1 MILTEQ
7 NIQEIYKYI
16 LEKGGIKDSQF
27 DIKQLDSID
36 KEYVYFPI
44 IYDTPEE
51 GIKFDN
57 GRLSYND
64 IKDNIKEDV
73 ENDIGESVIGILSSC
88 LIRDMPYKEDGS
100 LNDNSLPSPFD
111 FYVQNPSTECYYKIS
126 YGSDSPFSISYS
138 VDKDYQSTNYKK
150 LLKFVGPYKENP
162 WAKGSFINP
171 GLAFQGWE
179 NKASFLQ
186 NKEADFFAQ
195 IDSLEFGIKMKSG
208 SMILGPAISGTLGL
222 YIIPSTNYD
231 GPIGV
236 TIDGKTEK
244 DILTAAGST
253 TQLKTINGQSI
264 LGEGNIQINTTSS
277 NNIIIQ

>member
-7 NIQEIYKYI
+7 NIQEIYKYF
-16 LEKGGIKDSQF
+16 LKKGGIKDSQF
-27 DIKQLDSID
+27 DIKQLSSID
-36 KEYVYFPI
+36 KEYIYFPI

-51 GIKFDN
+51 GLKFDN

-64 IKDNIKEDV
+64 IKDNIES
-73 ENDIGESVIGILSSC
+73 DIGESVIGILSSC
-88 LIRDMPYKEDGS
+88 LIRGIPYKEEGS
-100 LNDNSLPSPFD
+100 LDNNSLPSPFD

-126 YGSDSPFSISYS
+126 YGGDSPFSISYS
-138 VDKDYQSTNYKK
+138 VDKDYQSINYKK
-150 LLKFVGPYKENP
+150 LVEITGPFNENP
-162 WAKGSFINP
+162 LKDDCFIDPNIF
-171 GLAFQGWE
+171 FQGWK
-179 NKASFLQ
+179 NKTSFLQ
-186 NKEADFFAQ
+186 NEEADYITTMSAHGFAARNSNGFF
-195 IDSLEFGIKMKSG
+195 
-208 SMILGPAISGTLGL
+208 ILDQLVSGTLGL

-236 TIDGKTEK
+236 YIDGKTEK
-244 DILTAAGST
+244 DILTAAGTT

>member
-7 NIQEIYKYI
+7 TIQEIYKYI
-16 LEKGGIKDSQF
+16 LKKGGIKDSQF
-27 DIKQLDSID
+27 DIKQLSSID

-73 ENDIGESVIGILSSC
+73 ESDIGESVIGILSSC

-126 YGSDSPFSISYS
+126 YGSNSPFSISYS
-138 VDKDYQSTNYKK
+138 VDKDYQSSNYKK
-150 LLKFVGPYKENP
+150 LLELFGPQKENP
-162 WAKGSFINP
+162 GTDDYLIYP
-171 GLAFQGWE
+171 DLRLQGWA
-179 NKASFLQ
+179 NKSSFLQ
-186 NKEADFFAQ
+186 NEEADYFAS
-195 IDSLEFGIKMKSG
+195 ISAFGFGAANNNG
-208 SMILGPAISGTLGL
+208 SFLLNPPISGILGL
-222 YIIPSTNYD
+222 YIIPSTNYN

-236 TIDGKTEK
+236 HIDGKTEK

>member
-1 MILTEQ
+1 MILTES

-27 DIKQLDSID
+27 DIKQLSSID
-36 KEYVYFPI
+36 KEYIYFPI

-73 ENDIGESVIGILSSC
+73 ESGIGESVIGVISTC

-100 LNDNSLPSPFD
+100 PNNGSLPSPFD

-126 YGSDSPFSISYS
+126 YGGDSPFSISYS
-138 VDKDYQSTNYKK
+138 VDQNYQSTNYKK
-150 LLKFVGPYKENP
+150 LVEITGPSKENP
-162 WAKGSFINP
+162 WENDYYINP
-171 GLAFQGWE
+171 SMFFQGWE
-179 NKASFLQ
+179 NKTSFLQ
-186 NKEADFFAQ
+186 NKTADYITTMSA
-195 IDSLEFGIKMKSG
+195 FGFETINSKGTLVLNPPMSG
-208 SMILGPAISGTLGL
+208 LLGL
-222 YIIPSTNYD
+222 YIKPSTNYD

-236 TIDGKTEK
+236 YIHGKTEK
-244 DILTAAGST
+244 DILTAVGTT

>member
-73 ENDIGESVIGILSSC
+73 ESDIGESVIGILSSC
-88 LIRDMPYKEDGS
+88 LIRDMPYKKEGS
-100 LNDNSLPSPFD
+100 LNDMSLPSPFD

-150 LLKFVGPYKENP
+150 LLEFIGPYKENP
-162 WAKGSFINP
+162 WKDDYYIQPN
-171 GLAFQGWE
+171 LYFQGW
-179 NKASFLQ
+179 NSKSSFLQ
-186 NKEADFFAQ
+186 NKEGDYKVG
-195 IDSLEFGIKMKSG
+195 LGVYGIMGESEAG
-208 SMILGPAISGTLGL
+208 AYGIGPGFSPILGLSIA
-222 YIIPSTNYD
+222 PSTNYE
-231 GPIGV
+231 GKVGI
-236 TIDGKTEK
+236 IIEGKTEK